1 MALKQIV
8 VALRSM
14 SIDNNISSV
23 PVPVVPGPV
32 EVFGRIDVGR
42 MADPF
47 RGEVSTTAE
56 EDFFR
61 LVTLASFNL
70 FDRSSADAQR
80 IDEETAFTVESR
92 AELDIFSGEFM
103 QVSLH
108 LAERHAGGN
117 VDDLLPGEQTS
128 GEIAFKAFDVDLRTP
143 FDQISDDVLVLGP
156 ILFLSGKRVK
166 VKISVTLAPLG

>member
-92 AELDIFSGEFM
+92 AELDIFSG
-103 QVSLH
+103 
-108 LAERHAGGN
+108 
-117 VDDLLPGEQTS
+117 
-128 GEIAFKAFDVDLRTP
+128 
-143 FDQISDDVLVLGP
+143 
-156 ILFLSGKRVK
+156 
-166 VKISVTLAPLG
+166 